1 MLFSHCPSP
10 MILVVRFTRSITKKS
25 NVHLVNQMKIY
36 NDQCQYRQTLQLF
49 DKHKDDIQLNTNYSS
64 SIFSQVLKA
73 CSKLNEFE
81 LGSRIHQQI
90 KSTLIINDSFVLQT
104 L

>member
-1 MLFSHCPSP
+1 

-36 NDQCQYRQTLQLF
+36 NDQCQYRQTL
-49 DKHKDDIQLNTNYSS
+49 KDDIQLNTNYSS